1 MTRVSRILEPDF
13 KKEVGKILSGLKESL
28 YELHDVTTRDE
39 KTGVYNHR
47 FFKAIFEMEL
57 EKARRGKQ
65 KLSLVMI
72 DIDFF
77 KKIND
82 TYGHLMG
89 DKVLAELAGV
99 LQGELRIYDILARFG
114 GEEFFVLLPETS
126 VSVAKKVAERL
137 RKSLEKGTLM
147 NRHGITISLGV
158 TEYKKLDSSER
169 MIKRVDKALYIS
181 KKGGRN
187 QTSVL

>member
-114 GEEFFVLLPETS
+114 GEEF
-126 VSVAKKVAERL
+126 
-137 RKSLEKGTLM
+137 RKGDINE
-147 NRHGITISLGV
+147 
-158 TEYKKLDSSER
+158 
-169 MIKRVDKALYIS
+169 
-181 KKGGRN
+181 
-187 QTSVL
+187 